1 MITTR
6 NPAPE
11 YHNVLLGMSI
21 RNEQK
26 GNMQKEMKSNNYD
39 VSSLRHETE
48 PGCEAMPKRPYS
60 AMTITRFEVEFGTP
74 ILAGSV
80 VDNSMII
87 SVGQEVGPSYDLSTD
102 IDSNTGKTFI
112 HEWE

>member
-1 MITTR
+1 
-6 NPAPE
+6 
-11 YHNVLLGMSI
+11 
-21 RNEQK
+21 
-26 GNMQKEMKSNNYD
+26 
-39 VSSLRHETE
+39 
-48 PGCEAMPKRPYS
+48 
-60 AMTITRFEVEFGTP
+60 MTITRIEVESGNP

-87 SVGQEVGPSYDLSTD
+87 SVGQEAGPSYDLSTD